1 MLHSGIATTVLLVA
15 TRYLQTSFF
24 SQASLE
30 TRFFPRQV
38 PSLQVPAV
46 DRDATPA
53 SHGDA
58 VHDGDVGHRQLVDCQ
73 VQGVL
78 LLQVGGLQVE
88 YCCRDFLP
96 FLFFRLKKSHLVT
109 CSSASPWYNDT
120 TSPPLQKALPEH
132 KQPHHHH
139 HHHQHH
145 PHHHHQH
152 H

>member
-1 MLHSGIATTVLLVA
+1 MSSSNIRNKTNAALRHRHNCSLGGHTVPSNQL
-15 TRYLQTSFF
+15 F

-73 VQGVL
+73 VQCVL

-88 YCCRDFLP
+88 YCCINFLP
-96 FLFFRLKKSHLVT
+96 FLFFLTKR
-109 CSSASPWYNDT
+109 
-120 TSPPLQKALPEH
+120 
-132 KQPHHHH
+132 
-139 HHHQHH
+139 
-145 PHHHHQH
+145 
-152 H
+152 

>member
-1 MLHSGIATTVLLVA
+1 MMKTHPGSEQ
-15 TRYLQTSFF
+15 LQHQEQDQCCT
-24 SQASLE
+24 QASPQLFSWWPHG
-30 TRFFPRQV
+30 TFKPAFRFVPRQVLKPAFPRQV

-96 FLFFRLKKSHLVT
+96 FLFF
-109 CSSASPWYNDT
+109 
-120 TSPPLQKALPEH
+120 
-132 KQPHHHH
+132 
-139 HHHQHH
+139 
-145 PHHHHQH
+145 
-152 H
+152 